1 MTIEQARDRA
11 LAAFIEQQ
19 GEAQSPVAKVVARFA
34 QDAFV
39 EGWDAALEAM
49 DESLVMAGHLDITA
63 DCANAASDSGSSC
76 RSASRAHRRSSSL
89 GPRARA
95 SVKRG

>member
-11 LAAFIEQQ
+11 FAAFIEQQ

-39 EGWDAALEAM
+39 ERWDAAVEAM
-49 DESLVMAGHLDITA
+49 D
-63 DCANAASDSGSSC
+63 
-76 RSASRAHRRSSSL
+76 
-89 GPRARA
+89 
-95 SVKRG
+95 K